1 MHSKIDLYKQ
11 LPPFPGISLGPHLD
25 NIKILIKSTKS
36 KTALDYGCGNALHY
50 IKDKIHLSWGLD
62 KMGLYDPAIL
72 KWDCLPGDNFDCI
85 ICTDVL
91 EHVPEEEINDTL
103 KEIFTLSN
111 KCVFLNIAMYLAHHK
126 LPNGEN
132 AHCTLKPIQWW
143 RHRIAETIKENI
155 IAHVVYSYGHAP
167 TADPLYDERPNI
179 YEIYTKK

>member
-72 KWDCLPGDNFDCI
+72 KWDCLPGDNFDCV

-91 EHVPEEEINDTL
+91 EHVPEREINKTL
-103 KEIFTLSN
+103 EEIFTLSN
-111 KCVFLNIAMYLAHHK
+111 KCVYLNIAMYPARQI

-167 TADPLYDERPNI
+167 TADPLYDERPTN

>member
-1 MHSKIDLYKQ
+1 MHEKIDLYKQ
-11 LPPFPGISLGPHLD
+11 LPPYPGISLTPHLD
-25 NIKILIKSTKS
+25 NIKKLIKTTKS
-36 KTALDYGCGNALHY
+36 KTALDYGCGDAFHY
-50 IKDKIHLSWGLD
+50 IQGIHLSWGLD

-72 KWDCLPGDNFDCI
+72 KWNSLPGDNFDCV

-91 EHVPEEEINDTL
+91 EHVPEGEINDTL

-111 KCVFLNIAMYLAHHK
+111 KCVFLNIAMYLARQI

-143 RHRIAETIKENI
+143 RHKIAETIKENI
-155 IAHVVYSYGHAP
+155 ITHVVYSYTH
-167 TADPLYDERPNI
+167 DNRNKE

>member
-11 LPPFPGISLGPHLD
+11 LPPFPGNSLTPHLD
-25 NIKILIKSTKS
+25 NIKKLIKSTKS

-72 KWDCLPGDNFDCI
+72 KWDCLPGDNFDCV

-91 EHVPEEEINDTL
+91 EHVPEREINKTL
-103 KEIFTLSN
+103 EEIFTLSN
-111 KCVFLNIAMYLAHHK
+111 KCVYLNIAMYPARQI

-132 AHCTLKPIQWW
+132 AHCTLKPKQWW
-143 RHRIAETIKENI
+143 RYRIAETIKENI
-155 IAHVVYSYGHAP
+155 KVHVVYSYTHGNKN
-167 TADPLYDERPNI
+167 TE

>member
-50 IKDKIHLSWGLD
+50 IKDKIHLSWGLE
-62 KMGLYDPAIL
+62 KIGLYDPAIL
-72 KWDCLPGDNFDCI
+72 KWDCLPGDNFDCV

-91 EHVPEEEINDTL
+91 EHVPEREINKTL
-103 KEIFTLSN
+103 EEIFTLSN
-111 KCVFLNIAMYLAHHK
+111 KCVYLNIAMYPARQI

-132 AHCTLKPIQWW
+132 AHCTLKPEQWW
-143 RHRIAETIKENI
+143 RNRIAETIKENI
-155 IAHVVYSYGHAP
+155 NVHVVYSYTHGNKNIV
-167 TADPLYDERPNI
+167 YDRI
-179 YEIYTKK
+179 FKK